1 MLCDNLEGWDGKG
14 WEGDSRG
21 RGCVYTHTHTHTHT
35 CMAASHC
42 CMAETNNIVKQLP
55 SNLKN
60 SMDVGK
66 WVGVQI
72 K

>member
-1 MLCDNLEGWDGKG
+1 M
-14 WEGDSRG
+14 G
-21 RGCVYTHTHTHTHT
+21 RGGRETQEGGDVYTHTHTHTHT

>member
-1 MLCDNLEGWDGKG
+1 M
-14 WEGDSRG
+14 G
-21 RGCVYTHTHTHTHT
+21 RGGRETQEGGDVYTHTHTHTR
-35 CMAASHC
+35 MAASHC